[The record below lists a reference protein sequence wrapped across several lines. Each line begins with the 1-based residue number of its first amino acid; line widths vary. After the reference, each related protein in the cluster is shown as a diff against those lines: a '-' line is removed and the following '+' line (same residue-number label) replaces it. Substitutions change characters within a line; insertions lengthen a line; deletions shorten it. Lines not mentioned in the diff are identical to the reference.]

1 MAQSQKQTKSKQK
14 QKQRQ
19 TVSQRQKVKVIV
31 NLGKA
36 LQRRQAKRQA
46 KQRQRLQQPAVNQ
59 IWTYQPQQLLPAP
72 QYQQPVASQGTFLS
86 AGQPQ
91 GQPLGGQQFTNINEQ
106 RQNVLAQERVSQ
118 PYSITNELNQ
128 RQQTYL
134 LDDVGYDEP
143 GGQMVPFQKPPSR
156 GRVDFEDD
164 EPEGQ
169 MVLFEPPSRKQAPS
183 SSQIVPTG
191 NVEFLDTLFNQRQQ
205 NYLFDDPPS
214 QENQLVVRT
223 RTRQDLSPVDIAEA
237 SKFINKLFQQYLMPQ
252 NQNII
257 IEPRQPELR
266 PNLPVVLRRNR
277 IEPISQDQR
286 LITDFFTARN
296 DGQNLIIRP
305 KGSTAKTEELT
316 ESTDQLIEAPTT
328 IIIRRKKMSPEEKEQ
343 RRNELIDLVN
353 ERGYEPI
360 RFMTAPNLK
369 IYAKAFNIRNFN
381 KKKKEE
387 LRNLLTE
394 KLRNN

>member
-1 MAQSQKQTKSKQK
+1 MPKKQTKSKQK

-19 TVSQRQKVKVIV
+19 SVSQRQKVKVIV

-36 LQRRQAKRQA
+36 MQRRQAKRQA
-46 KQRQRLQQPAVNQ
+46 KRQQIQQPAVNQ

-72 QYQQPVASQGTFLS
+72 QYQQPVASQGTFAS

-91 GQPLGGQQFTNINEQ
+91 GQPLGGQAFTNIQEQ
-106 RQNVLAQERVSQ
+106 RENALGGQPFQERETQ
-118 PYSITNELNQ
+118 PYSITNQFNQ
-128 RQQTYL
+128 RQQSYL
-134 LDDVGYDEP
+134 LDDVGYEP
-143 GGQMVPFQKPPSR
+143 EGQIVPYQKPPSR
-156 GRVDFEDD
+156 GRVEFEDD

-169 MVLFEPPSRKQAPS
+169 TVPFQQPPSSPIIPS
-183 SSQIVPTG
+183 G
-191 NVEFLDTLFNQRQQ
+191 NFEFLDTLFNQRQQ
-205 NYLFDDPPS
+205 NYIFDDPQP

-223 RTRQDLSPVDIAEA
+223 RTRQDLSPFDISEA
-237 SKFINKLFQQYLMPQ
+237 SKFINQLFQQYMMPQ

-266 PNLPVVLRRNR
+266 PNLPLVLRRNR

-296 DGQNLIIRP
+296 DGQNLIITP
-305 KGSTAKTEELT
+305 KGTTDITSDLT
-316 ESTDQLIEAPTT
+316 ESTDQTPPPASGRIVV
-328 IIIRRKKMSPEEKEQ
+328 IRKKMSPEKKEQ
-343 RRNELIDLVN
+343 RRNELIELVN
-353 ERGYEPI
+353 ERGYDPV
-360 RFMTAPNLK
+360 RFMTAPILK
-369 IYAKAFNIRNFN
+369 KYATAFGIRNAN

-387 LRNLLTE
+387 LRSLLID

>member
-1 MAQSQKQTKSKQK
+1 MPKKQTKSKQK

-19 TVSQRQKVKVIV
+19 SVSQRQKVKVIV

-36 LQRRQAKRQA
+36 MQRRQAKRQA
-46 KQRQRLQQPAVNQ
+46 KRQQIQQPAVNQ

-72 QYQQPVASQGTFLS
+72 QYQQPVASQGTFAS

-91 GQPLGGQQFTNINEQ
+91 GQPLGGQAFTNIQEQ
-106 RQNVLAQERVSQ
+106 RENALGGQPFQERETQ
-118 PYSITNELNQ
+118 PYSITNQFNQ
-128 RQQTYL
+128 RQQSYL
-134 LDDVGYDEP
+134 LDDVEYDEP
-143 GGQMVPFQKPPSR
+143 GGQMVPYQKPPSR

-164 EPEGQ
+164 EPEDQ
-169 MVLFEPPSRKQAPS
+169 MVQFQQQPS
-183 SSQIVPTG
+183 SPIIPSG
-191 NVEFLDTLFNQRQQ
+191 NFEFLDTLFNQRQQ
-205 NYLFDDPPS
+205 NYIFDDPQP

-223 RTRQDLSPVDIAEA
+223 RTRQDLTPFDISEA
-237 SKFINKLFQQYLMPQ
+237 SKFINQLFQQYMMPQ

-266 PNLPVVLRRNR
+266 PNLPLVLRRNR

-296 DGQNLIIRP
+296 DGQNLIITP
-305 KGSTAKTEELT
+305 KGTTDITSDLT
-316 ESTDQLIEAPTT
+316 ESTDQTPPASGRIVV
-328 IIIRRKKMSPEEKEQ
+328 IRKKMSREKKEQ
-343 RRNELIDLVN
+343 RRNELIELVN
-353 ERGYEPI
+353 ERGYDPVS
-360 RFMTAPNLK
+360 FMTAPILK
-369 IYAKAFNIRNFN
+369 KYATAFGIKNAN

-387 LRNLLTE
+387 LRSLLID

>member
-1 MAQSQKQTKSKQK
+1 MPKKQTKSKQK

-19 TVSQRQKVKVIV
+19 SVSQRQKVKVIV

-36 LQRRQAKRQA
+36 MQRRQAKRQA
-46 KQRQRLQQPAVNQ
+46 KRQQIQQPAVNQ

-72 QYQQPVASQGTFLS
+72 QYQQPVASQGTFAS

-91 GQPLGGQQFTNINEQ
+91 GQPLGGQSFTNIQEQ
-106 RQNVLAQERVSQ
+106 RENALGGQPFQERETQ

-128 RQQTYL
+128 QQQSYL

-156 GRVDFEDD
+156 GRVEFEDD

-169 MVLFEPPSRKQAPS
+169 MVQFQQPPSSPIIPS
-183 SSQIVPTG
+183 G
-191 NVEFLDTLFNQRQQ
+191 NFEFLDTLFNQRQQ
-205 NYLFDDPPS
+205 NYIFDDPPP

-223 RTRQDLSPVDIAEA
+223 RTRQDLSPFDISEA
-237 SKFINKLFQQYLMPQ
+237 SKFINQLFQQYMMPQ

-266 PNLPVVLRRNR
+266 PNLPLVLRRNR

-296 DGQNLIIRP
+296 DGQNLIITP
-305 KGSTAKTEELT
+305 KGTTDITSDLT
-316 ESTDQLIEAPTT
+316 ESTDQTPPASGRIVV
-328 IIIRRKKMSPEEKEQ
+328 IRKKMSREKKEQ
-343 RRNELIDLVN
+343 RRNELIELVN
-353 ERGYEPI
+353 ERGYDPVS
-360 RFMTAPNLK
+360 FMTAPILK
-369 IYAKAFNIRNFN
+369 KYATAFGIRNAN
-381 KKKKEE
+381 TKKKEE
-387 LRNLLTE
+387 LRSLLID

>member
-1 MAQSQKQTKSKQK
+1 MPKKQTKSKQK

-19 TVSQRQKVKVIV
+19 SVSQRQKVKVIV

-36 LQRRQAKRQA
+36 IQRRQAKRQA
-46 KQRQRLQQPAVNQ
+46 KQRQQIQQPAVNQ

-72 QYQQPVASQGTFLS
+72 QYQQPVASQGSFVS
-86 AGQPQ
+86 AGQQQ
-91 GQPLGGQQFTNINEQ
+91 GQPLGGQSFTNIQEQ
-106 RQNVLAQERVSQ
+106 RENALGGQPFQERETQ
-118 PYSITNELNQ
+118 PYSITNQFNQ
-128 RQQTYL
+128 RQQSYL
-134 LDDVGYDEP
+134 LDDVEYDEPGGQMVPYQKPPLRGRVEFEDDEP
-143 GGQMVPFQKPPSR
+143 GGQMVPFQQPPSS
-156 GRVDFEDD
+156 
-164 EPEGQ
+164 PII
-169 MVLFEPPSRKQAPS
+169 PS
-183 SSQIVPTG
+183 G
-191 NVEFLDTLFNQRQQ
+191 NFEFLDTLFNQRQQ
-205 NYLFDDPPS
+205 NYIFDDPQP

-223 RTRQDLSPVDIAEA
+223 RTRQDLTPFDISEA
-237 SKFINKLFQQYLMPQ
+237 SKFINQLFQQYMMPQ

-266 PNLPVVLRRNR
+266 PNLPLVLRRNR

-305 KGSTAKTEELT
+305 KGSTDITSDLT
-316 ESTDQLIEAPTT
+316 ESSDQTPPASERIVIT
-328 IIIRRKKMSPEEKEQ
+328 RKKMSPEQKEQ

-353 ERGYEPI
+353 ERGYEPV

-369 IYAKAFNIRNFN
+369 RYATAFGIKNAN

-387 LRNLLTE
+387 LRSLLID

>member
-1 MAQSQKQTKSKQK
+1 MPKKQTKSKQK
-14 QKQRQ
+14 QKQKQ
-19 TVSQRQKVKVIV
+19 SVSQRQKVKVIV

-36 LQRRQAKRQA
+36 IQRRQAKRQA
-46 KQRQRLQQPAVNQ
+46 KQRQQIQQPAVNQ

-72 QYQQPVASQGTFLS
+72 QYQQPVASQGTFAS

-91 GQPLGGQQFTNINEQ
+91 GQPLGGQSFTNINEQ
-106 RQNVLAQERVSQ
+106 RQNALGGQPFQERETQ
-118 PYSITNELNQ
+118 PYSITNQFNQ
-128 RQQTYL
+128 RQQSYL

-143 GGQMVPFQKPPSR
+143 EGQIVPYQKPPSR
-156 GRVDFEDD
+156 GRVEFEDD
-164 EPEGQ
+164 EPVGQ
-169 MVLFEPPSRKQAPS
+169 MVPYQKPPSSPIIPS
-183 SSQIVPTG
+183 G
-191 NVEFLDTLFNQRQQ
+191 NFEFLDTLFNQRQQ
-205 NYLFDDPPS
+205 NYIFDDPPP
-214 QENQLVVRT
+214 QENQLVVRA
-223 RTRQDLSPVDIAEA
+223 RTRQDLTPFDISEA
-237 SKFINKLFQQYLMPQ
+237 SKFINQLFQQYMMPQ

-266 PNLPVVLRRNR
+266 PNLPLVLRRNR

-305 KGSTAKTEELT
+305 KGTTDITSDLT
-316 ESTDQLIEAPTT
+316 ESTDQTPPASERIVIT
-328 IIIRRKKMSPEEKEQ
+328 RKKMSPEKKEQ
-343 RRNELIDLVN
+343 RRNELIELVN
-353 ERGYEPI
+353 ETGYEPL

-369 IYAKAFNIRNFN
+369 MYAKAFNIRNAN

-387 LRNLLTE
+387 LRSLLID

>member
-1 MAQSQKQTKSKQK
+1 MPKKQTKSKQK

-19 TVSQRQKVKVIV
+19 SVSQRQKVKVIV

-36 LQRRQAKRQA
+36 MQRRQAKRQA
-46 KQRQRLQQPAVNQ
+46 KRQQIQQPAVNQ

-72 QYQQPVASQGTFLS
+72 QYQQPVASQGTFAS

-91 GQPLGGQQFTNINEQ
+91 GQPLGGQSFTNIQEQ
-106 RQNVLAQERVSQ
+106 RQNALGGQPFQERETQ
-118 PYSITNELNQ
+118 PYSITNQFNQ
-128 RQQTYL
+128 RQQSYL

-156 GRVDFEDD
+156 GRVEFEDD

-169 MVLFEPPSRKQAPS
+169 MVQFQQPPSSPIIPS
-183 SSQIVPTG
+183 G
-191 NVEFLDTLFNQRQQ
+191 NFEFLDTLFNQRQQ
-205 NYLFDDPPS
+205 NYIFDDPQP

-223 RTRQDLSPVDIAEA
+223 RTRQDLSPFDISEA
-237 SKFINKLFQQYLMPQ
+237 SKFINQLFQQYMMPQ

-266 PNLPVVLRRNR
+266 PNLPLVLRRNR

-296 DGQNLIIRP
+296 DGQNLIITP
-305 KGSTAKTEELT
+305 KGSTDITSDLT
-316 ESTDQLIEAPTT
+316 ESSDQTPPASERIV
-328 IIIRRKKMSPEEKEQ
+328 IIRKKMSPEKKEQ
-343 RRNELIDLVN
+343 RRNELIELVN
-353 ERGYEPI
+353 ERGYDPV
-360 RFMTAPNLK
+360 RFMTAPILK
-369 IYAKAFNIRNFN
+369 KYATAFGIRNAN

-387 LRNLLTE
+387 LRSLLID

>member
-1 MAQSQKQTKSKQK
+1 MPKKQTKSKQK

-19 TVSQRQKVKVIV
+19 SVSQRQKVKVIV

-36 LQRRQAKRQA
+36 MQRRQAKRQA
-46 KQRQRLQQPAVNQ
+46 KRQQIQQPAVNQ

-72 QYQQPVASQGTFLS
+72 QYQQPVASQGTFAS

-91 GQPLGGQQFTNINEQ
+91 GQPLGGQSFTNIQEQ
-106 RQNVLAQERVSQ
+106 RQNALGGQPFQERETQ

-128 RQQTYL
+128 RQQSYL
-134 LDDVGYDEP
+134 LDDVGYEP
-143 GGQMVPFQKPPSR
+143 EGQLIPYQKQPSR

-164 EPEGQ
+164 EPEDQ
-169 MVLFEPPSRKQAPS
+169 MVQFQQPQSSPIIPS
-183 SSQIVPTG
+183 G
-191 NVEFLDTLFNQRQQ
+191 NFEFLDTLFNQRQQ
-205 NYLFDDPPS
+205 NYIFDDPQP

-223 RTRQDLSPVDIAEA
+223 RTRQDLSPFDISEA
-237 SKFINKLFQQYLMPQ
+237 SKFINQLFQQYMMPQ

-266 PNLPVVLRRNR
+266 PNLPLVLRRNR

-296 DGQNLIIRP
+296 DGDNLTITP
-305 KGSTAKTEELT
+305 KGSTDITSDLT
-316 ESTDQLIEAPTT
+316 ESSDQTPPASERIV
-328 IIIRRKKMSPEEKEQ
+328 IIRKKMSPEKKEQ
-343 RRNELIDLVN
+343 RRNELIELVN
-353 ERGYEPI
+353 ERGYDPV
-360 RFMTAPNLK
+360 RFMTAPILK
-369 IYAKAFNIRNFN
+369 KYATAFGIRNAN

-387 LRNLLTE
+387 LRSLLID

>member
-1 MAQSQKQTKSKQK
+1 MPKKQTKSKQK

-19 TVSQRQKVKVIV
+19 SVSQRQKVKVIV

-36 LQRRQAKRQA
+36 MQRRQAKRQA
-46 KQRQRLQQPAVNQ
+46 KRKEIQQAAVNQ
-59 IWTYQPQQLLPAP
+59 IWTYQPQQLLSAP
-72 QYQQPVASQGTFLS
+72 QYQQPVASQGTFAS

-91 GQPLGGQQFTNINEQ
+91 GQPLGGQAFTNIQEQ
-106 RQNVLAQERVSQ
+106 RQNALGGQPFQERETQ

-128 RQQTYL
+128 RQQSYL

-143 GGQMVPFQKPPSR
+143 EGQLIPFQKPPSR
-156 GRVDFEDD
+156 GRIEFEDD

-169 MVLFEPPSRKQAPS
+169 MVQFQQPPSSPIIPS
-183 SSQIVPTG
+183 G
-191 NVEFLDTLFNQRQQ
+191 NFEFLDTLFNQRQQ
-205 NYLFDDPPS
+205 NYLFDDPKP

-223 RTRQDLSPVDIAEA
+223 RTRQDLSPFDIAEA
-237 SKFINKLFQQYLMPQ
+237 SKFINQLFQQYMMPQ

-266 PNLPVVLRRNR
+266 PNLPLVLRRNR

-296 DGQNLIIRP
+296 DGDNLIIRP
-305 KGSTAKTEELT
+305 KGSTDITSELT
-316 ESTDQLIEAPTT
+316 ESTDQTPPPASGRIVV
-328 IIIRRKKMSPEEKEQ
+328 IRKKMSPEKKEQ
-343 RRNELIDLVN
+343 RRNELIELVN
-353 ERGYEPI
+353 ERGYDPVK
-360 RFMTAPNLK
+360 FMTAPILK
-369 IYAKAFNIRNFN
+369 KYATAFGIRNAN

-387 LRNLLTE
+387 LRTLLID

>member
-1 MAQSQKQTKSKQK
+1 MPKKQTKSKQK

-19 TVSQRQKVKVIV
+19 SVSQRQKVKVIV

-36 LQRRQAKRQA
+36 IQRRQAKRQA
-46 KQRQRLQQPAVNQ
+46 KQRQQIQQPAVNQ

-72 QYQQPVASQGTFLS
+72 QYQQPVASQGSFVS
-86 AGQPQ
+86 AGQQQ
-91 GQPLGGQQFTNINEQ
+91 GQPLGGQSFTNIQEQ
-106 RQNVLAQERVSQ
+106 RENALGGQPFQERETQ
-118 PYSITNELNQ
+118 PYSITNQFNQ
-128 RQQTYL
+128 RQQSYL
-134 LDDVGYDEP
+134 LDDVEYDEP
-143 GGQMVPFQKPPSR
+143 EGQIVPYQKPPSR
-156 GRVDFEDD
+156 GRVEFEDD
-164 EPEGQ
+164 EPVG
-169 MVLFEPPSRKQAPS
+169 
-183 SSQIVPTG
+183 QIVPYQKPPSSPIIPSG
-191 NVEFLDTLFNQRQQ
+191 NFEFLDTLFNQRQQ
-205 NYLFDDPPS
+205 NYIFDDPQP

-223 RTRQDLSPVDIAEA
+223 RTRQDLTPFDISEA
-237 SKFINKLFQQYLMPQ
+237 SKFINQLFQQYMMPQ

-266 PNLPVVLRRNR
+266 PNLPLVLRRNR

-305 KGSTAKTEELT
+305 KGTTDITSDLT
-316 ESTDQLIEAPTT
+316 ESTDQTPPASERIVIT
-328 IIIRRKKMSPEEKEQ
+328 RKKMSPEKKEQ

-353 ERGYEPI
+353 ERGYEPV

-369 IYAKAFNIRNFN
+369 RYATAFGIKNAN

-387 LRNLLTE
+387 LRSLLID

>member
-1 MAQSQKQTKSKQK
+1 MPKKQTKSKQK

-19 TVSQRQKVKVIV
+19 SVSQRQKVKVIV

-36 LQRRQAKRQA
+36 MQRRQAKRQA
-46 KQRQRLQQPAVNQ
+46 KRKEIQQAAVNQ
-59 IWTYQPQQLLPAP
+59 IWTYQPQQLLSAP
-72 QYQQPVASQGTFLS
+72 QYQQPVASQGTFAS

-91 GQPLGGQQFTNINEQ
+91 GQPLGGQAFTNIQEQ
-106 RQNVLAQERVSQ
+106 RQNALGGQPFQERETQ

-128 RQQTYL
+128 RQQSYL

-143 GGQMVPFQKPPSR
+143 EGQLIPFQKPPSR
-156 GRVDFEDD
+156 GRIEFEDD

-169 MVLFEPPSRKQAPS
+169 MVQFQQPPSSPIIPS
-183 SSQIVPTG
+183 G
-191 NVEFLDTLFNQRQQ
+191 NFEFLDTLFNQRQQ
-205 NYLFDDPPS
+205 NYLFDDPKP

-223 RTRQDLSPVDIAEA
+223 RTRQDLSPFDIAEA
-237 SKFINKLFQQYLMPQ
+237 SKFINQLFQQYMMPQ

-266 PNLPVVLRRNR
+266 PNLPLVLRRNR

-296 DGQNLIIRP
+296 DGDNLIIRP
-305 KGSTAKTEELT
+305 KGSTDITSELT
-316 ESTDQLIEAPTT
+316 ESTDQTPPASERIVV
-328 IIIRRKKMSPEEKEQ
+328 IRKKMSPEKKEQ
-343 RRNELIDLVN
+343 RRNELIELVN
-353 ERGYEPI
+353 ERGYDPVK
-360 RFMTAPNLK
+360 FMTAPILK
-369 IYAKAFNIRNFN
+369 KYATAFGIRNAN

-387 LRNLLTE
+387 LRTLLID

>member
-1 MAQSQKQTKSKQK
+1 MPKKQTKSKQK

-19 TVSQRQKVKVIV
+19 SVSQRQKVKVIV

-36 LQRRQAKRQA
+36 MQRRQAKRQA
-46 KQRQRLQQPAVNQ
+46 KRQQIQQPAVNQ

-72 QYQQPVASQGTFLS
+72 QYQQPVASQGTFAS

-91 GQPLGGQQFTNINEQ
+91 GQPLGGQAFTNIQEQ
-106 RQNVLAQERVSQ
+106 RENALGGQPFQERETQ
-118 PYSITNELNQ
+118 PYSITNQFNQ
-128 RQQTYL
+128 RQQSYL
-134 LDDVGYDEP
+134 LDDVGYEP
-143 GGQMVPFQKPPSR
+143 EGQIVPYQKPPSR

-169 MVLFEPPSRKQAPS
+169 TVQFQQPPSSPIIPS
-183 SSQIVPTG
+183 G
-191 NVEFLDTLFNQRQQ
+191 NFEFLDTLFNQRQQ
-205 NYLFDDPPS
+205 NYIFDDPQP

-223 RTRQDLSPVDIAEA
+223 RTRQDLTPFDISEA
-237 SKFINKLFQQYLMPQ
+237 SKFINQLFQQYMMPQ

-266 PNLPVVLRRNR
+266 PNLPLVLRRNR

-296 DGQNLIIRP
+296 DGQNLIITP
-305 KGSTAKTEELT
+305 KGTTDITSDLT
-316 ESTDQLIEAPTT
+316 ESTDQTPPPASGRLT
-328 IIIRRKKMSPEEKEQ
+328 ITERRRKKMTPEQKEQ
-343 RRNELIDLVN
+343 RRNELIELVN
-353 ERGYEPI
+353 ETGNDPI

-369 IYAKAFNIRNFN
+369 MYATAFGIRNAN
-381 KKKKEE
+381 TMKKEE
-387 LRNLLTE
+387 LRSLLID

>member
-1 MAQSQKQTKSKQK
+1 MPKKQTKSKQK

-19 TVSQRQKVKVIV
+19 SVSQRQKVKVIV

-36 LQRRQAKRQA
+36 MQRRQAKRQA
-46 KQRQRLQQPAVNQ
+46 KRQQIQQPAVNQ

-72 QYQQPVASQGTFLS
+72 QYQQPVASQGSFLS

-91 GQPLGGQQFTNINEQ
+91 GQPLGGQSFTNINEQ
-106 RQNVLAQERVSQ
+106 RQNALGGQPFQERETQ

-128 RQQTYL
+128 RQQSYL
-134 LDDVGYDEP
+134 LDDVGYEP
-143 GGQMVPFQKPPSR
+143 EGQLIPYQKPPPR

-169 MVLFEPPSRKQAPS
+169 MVQFQQPPSSP
-183 SSQIVPTG
+183 IIPNG
-191 NVEFLDTLFNQRQQ
+191 NFEFLDTLFNQRQQ
-205 NYLFDDPPS
+205 TYIFDDPQPL
-214 QENQLVVRT
+214 ENQLVVRA
-223 RTRQDLSPVDIAEA
+223 RTRQDLTPFDISEA
-237 SKFINKLFQQYLMPQ
+237 SKFINQLFQQYMMPQ

-266 PNLPVVLRRNR
+266 PNLPLVLRRNR

-286 LITDFFTARN
+286 LITDFFTTRN
-296 DGQNLIIRP
+296 DGENLIIRP
-305 KGSTAKTEELT
+305 KGSTDITSDLT
-316 ESTDQLIEAPTT
+316 ESSDQTPPPASGRLT
-328 IIIRRKKMSPEEKEQ
+328 ITEGRRKRMSPEQKEQ

-353 ERGYEPI
+353 ERGYEPVT
-360 RFMTAPNLK
+360 FMTAPNLK
-369 IYAKAFNIRNFN
+369 MYATAFGIRNAN

-387 LRNLLTE
+387 LRTLLID